1 MPVVVRYTVGLVR
14 SHDSGMCL
22 MIEFLLFVL
31 VLAGIAGVIIF
42 VLRSR
47 SAKKSSGT
55 GRVDPLANQPEIYD
69 PHKIG
74 VGDIITYAGIDHVVR
89 GTIVLDEG
97 GTTWRE
103 HLLDGSTGRRWLT
116 VEDDEGELEMTL
128 WMRREGT
135 GLTPDGEVILDDRVH
150 RQIERGRASYT
161 AEGTTG
167 TPPSGSVDY
176 ADYATSD
183 GTGMIAFERWAPTQS
198 WEVSTGRS
206 VLLGEL
212 TVYHSASEA

>member
-1 MPVVVRYTVGLVR
+1 MKVLLVLLLLAVIVVV
-14 SHDSGMCL
+14 
-22 MIEFLLFVL
+22 IVL
-31 VLAGIAGVIIF
+31 

-47 SAKKSSGT
+47 SSAKSSKSSGA
-55 GRVDPLANQPEIYD
+55 GRVDPLANQPDVYD

-74 VGDIITYAGIDHVVR
+74 VGDVITYAGIDHVVR
-89 GTIVLDEG
+89 GTIVLEEG

-116 VEDDEGELEMTL
+116 VEDDEGDLEMTL

-150 RQIERGRASYT
+150 RQIERGKASYT

-206 VLLGEL
+206 VSRGEL
-212 TVYHSASEA
+212 TVYHSAPEA